1 MRLCYVVLSP
11 TFGMYQVAADLTNRF
26 CADHEVH
33 LLAARSVPRDRFA
46 PAVQIHPLTNSGNS
60 GMELASLDLVT
71 LSRVV
76 RTAADVAPDLVHFAA
91 PHVWNLPLILWL
103 RARRVPI
110 VYTLHDLDPHHGTRF
125 SGLMRLFNTMIVRP
139 VDRVFVYGDVY
150 KKRLV
155 TEGLDEAKITVIP
168 LLHLFLSHER
178 EETLRHQLSAV
189 NHQPSTINYQPFALF
204 FGRLEPYKGVDVL
217 LEAFRRLGKSAIRLV
232 IAGRG
237 DVNRYLP
244 MDGLPSN
251 VEVRS
256 RHIPDEKAIELFRT
270 CGLLVLPYLDATQS
284 ALIPAAYFFH
294 KPVIVARSGA
304 LPEYVQHGQTGYVV
318 EPRNAEQLAE
328 RILDA
333 FSDPNRLQAMGK
345 AGHRWYQQQRCL
357 EYQTLK
363 KVYASTVSH
372 S

>member
-60 GMELASLDLVT
+60 GLELASLDLVT
-71 LSRVV
+71 LSRVL

-125 SGLMRLFNTMIVRP
+125 SGLMRLFNTMIVRL

-155 TEGLDEAKITVIP
+155 AEGLDESKITVIP
-168 LLHLFLSHER
+168 LLMLFLSYER
-178 EETLRHQLSAV
+178 EQQLLQRPTSI
-189 NHQPSTINYQPFALF
+189 SYQPFVLF

-217 LEAFRRLGKSAIRLV
+217 LEAFRRLDKSAIRLV
-232 IAGRG
+232 IAGPG
-237 DVNRYLP
+237 DVSRYLP

-304 LPEYVQHGQTGYVV
+304 LPEYVRHGQTGYAV

-333 FSDPNRLQAMGK
+333 FSDPNRLQAMGE
-345 AGHRWYQQQRCL
+345 AGHRRYQRQRRL

-363 KVYASTVSH
+363 NVYASTVSH

>member
-1 MRLCYVVLSP
+1 MDQSQMRLCYVVLSP

-46 PAVQIHPLTNSGNS
+46 PTVQIHPLANSGNS

-71 LSRVV
+71 LSRVL

-125 SGLMRLFNTMIVRP
+125 SGLMRLFNTMIVRL

-150 KKRLV
+150 RRRLV

-178 EETLRHQLSAV
+178 EETLRRQLSGI
-189 NHQPSTINYQPFALF
+189 SYQPFVLF

-244 MDGLPSN
+244 MDGLPPN

-270 CGLLVLPYLDATQS
+270 CGLVVLPYLDATQS

-304 LPEYVQHGQTGYVV
+304 LPEYVQHGQTGYAV

-333 FSDPNRLQAMGK
+333 FSHPDRLQAMGE
-345 AGHRWYQQQRCL
+345 AGYRWYQQQRCL

-363 KVYASTVSH
+363 NVYASTVSH